1 MYKRSSLCLIGH
13 ALREKVITNNFLQST
28 IIIIK
33 GMFKIQR
40 YFDIRKRYM
49 PFAVIFFVNS
59 L

>member
-1 MYKRSSLCLIGH
+1 MYKRSSLSLIGH

-28 IIIIK
+28 ILIIK